1 MRPIFRKGVS
11 DMRNIWITV
20 ALAGGL
26 LAAGTASAGD
36 WSGKGTLGGVIARGN
51 TDSDTINANIDV
63 QDVVDRWTHKLGAS
77 ILRTTT
83 DDVTSADR
91 WEVRAGSNYA
101 LDERSYLFGSFRY
114 EDDAFTDFSYQ
125 ATLAGGYGYHLI
137 ATDRTKLD
145 AELGIGY
152 RQTELRL
159 TGEQE
164 DDVIARGAL
173 NYEHKL
179 TDTTLVYDK
188 FLVESGSSNTFLQN
202 QLGLEVKIAE
212 TFALGLD
219 YAVRHNTDVLPG
231 TEETD
236 QVFTVNLVYGF

>member
-1 MRPIFRKGVS
+1 MRKVW
-11 DMRNIWITV
+11 MTA

-26 LAAGTASAGD
+26 LAAGTASAGE
-36 WSGKGTLGGVIARGN
+36 WSGKGTLGGVVARGN

-91 WEVRAGSNYA
+91 WELRAGSNYA
-101 LDERSYLFGSFRY
+101 LDDRSYLFGSFRY

-137 ATDRTKLD
+137 ATDTTKLD
-145 AELGIGY
+145 VEAGVGY
-152 RQTELRL
+152 RKAELRL
-159 TGEQE
+159 TGDQ
-164 DDVIARGAL
+164 DDEAIARGAM
-173 NYEHKL
+173 NFEHKL

-202 QLGLEVKIAE
+202 QLGLEVKIAD

-236 QVFTVNLVYGF
+236 QVFTVNLVYGFK

>member
-1 MRPIFRKGVS
+1 MRSVG
-11 DMRNIWITV
+11 MAA

-51 TDSDTINANIDV
+51 TETDTLNANIDV

-77 ILRTTT
+77 ILHTTT
-83 DDVTSADR
+83 GGLTSADR

-101 LDERSYLFGSFRY
+101 LTDRSYLVGSLRY
-114 EDDAFTDFSYQ
+114 EDDRFTDYSYQ
-125 ATLAGGYGYHLI
+125 GTLAGGYGYHLI
-137 ATDRTKLD
+137 ATDTTKLD
-145 AELGIGY
+145 VEAGVGY
-152 RQTELRL
+152 RQAELRL

-164 DDVIARGAL
+164 DSAIARGAL
-173 NYEHKL
+173 NFEHKL
-179 TDTTLVYDK
+179 TSTTLIYDK
-188 FLVESGSSNTFLQN
+188 FLVESGSDNTFFQN
-202 QLGLEVKIAE
+202 QLGMEVKIAE
-212 TFALGLD
+212 TFALGID

>member
-1 MRPIFRKGVS
+1 MRSAGIAAIF
-11 DMRNIWITV
+11 
-20 ALAGGL
+20 AGGL
-26 LAAGTASAGD
+26 LAAGTAQAGD
-36 WSGKGTLGGVIARGN
+36 WSGKGTLGGVISRGN
-51 TDSDTINANIDV
+51 TETDTINANIDV
-63 QDVVDRWTHKLGAS
+63 QDVVGKWTHKLGGS
-77 ILRTTT
+77 ILHTTT
-83 DDVTSADR
+83 NNVTSADR
-91 WEVRAGSNYA
+91 WELRAGSNYA
-101 LDERSYLFGSFRY
+101 LNDRSYLFGSLRY

-137 ATDRTKLD
+137 ATDTTKLD
-145 AELGIGY
+145 VEAGAGY

-159 TGEQE
+159 TGEQD

-173 NYEHKL
+173 NYERKL
-179 TDTTLVYDK
+179 TATTLVYDK

-202 QLGLEVKIAE
+202 QLGMEVKIAD